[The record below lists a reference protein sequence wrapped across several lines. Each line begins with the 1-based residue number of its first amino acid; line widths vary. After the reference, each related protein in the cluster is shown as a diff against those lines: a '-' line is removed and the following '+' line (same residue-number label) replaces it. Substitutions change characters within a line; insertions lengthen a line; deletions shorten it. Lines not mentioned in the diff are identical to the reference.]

1 MTFTCLILIEH
12 LRTCLESILILASHL
27 EQTTSLGTP
36 NAQPLQVPT
45 TQACRGLL
53 ANDFVLAGQNHG
65 SSNRQVQH
73 LPFPQCNKGKSLR
86 IPARLQDVPNFDPQ
100 ICSVFQIWCLIQVFI
115 AFPGSPQGTHGIP
128 KLAAS
133 QLPSFPAFM
142 EMTSVAVSAK
152 PNFSPS
158 ERMMPS

>member
-1 MTFTCLILIEH
+1 
-12 LRTCLESILILASHL
+12 LASHL

-65 SSNRQVQH
+65 SSNSQVQH

-133 QLPSFPAFM
+133 QLPSLHGNDFGGRLGQTQLFAQR
-142 EMTSVAVSAK
+142 TDDAILKWQVLITWG
-152 PNFSPS
+152 NQQPS
-158 ERMMPS
+158 LGRW